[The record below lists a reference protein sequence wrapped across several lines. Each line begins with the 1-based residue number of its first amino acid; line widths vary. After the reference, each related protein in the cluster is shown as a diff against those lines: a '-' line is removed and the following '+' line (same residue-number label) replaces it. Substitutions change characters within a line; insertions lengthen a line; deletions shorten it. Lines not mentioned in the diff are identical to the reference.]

1 MTAKRAEE
9 PTITVNEVAPAQTE
23 IVSEAPPGNPMPQS
37 APKPQGGIA
46 SVDSLLTDVRRDSS
60 KVEAENR
67 QREQAFRQRAGQ
79 QSALLGSTPGFVA
92 PTPPPVP
99 TTGGTSA
106 VPPTDGNYVVANS
119 ADTIEKFGN
128 LTLEQAPAEFKTVT
142 ETVVTQEASTE
153 LVTIPATYETVME
166 NDGSLPLLMP
176 MSQIAGRLGVQEG
189 AKYLEKSFGGRG
201 ILLGGVPGIRKGKV
215 VIIGAGISGTNAA
228 KMAIG
233 LGADVTVMDI
243 SARRLQEVDDIFGSH
258 IKTLF
263 STRYNILEEIAT
275 ADLVIGAV
283 LIPGAAA
290 PKLVRRED
298 LKLMKPGAV
307 IVDIAIDQGGCIE
320 TSRPTSHNNPTYV
333 VDGIV
338 HYCVANMPGA
348 VSLSST
354 MALTS
359 VTNKYG
365 LMIAN
370 LGLEAALAKSKPL
383 QAGLNCYDG
392 KLTNMNVASALKMEY
407 TPYPA

>member
-1 MTAKRAEE
+1 MKIGLVREIKTEEYRVGLTPVSAGEYVDCGHEVMVEAGAGDGSGFTDAEYKE
-9 PTITVNEVAPAQTE
+9 YGCT
-23 IVSEAPPGNPMPQS
+23 IVSDKQKLFDDAEMIIKVKEPLPAEYDFFHPGQILFTYLHL
-37 APKPQGGIA
+37 AA
-46 SVDSLLTDVRRDSS
+46 DRELT
-60 KVEAENR
+60 E
-67 QREQAFRQRAGQ
+67 
-79 QSALLGSTPGFVA
+79 ALLQKQVKAVA
-92 PTPPPVP
+92 
-99 TTGGTSA
+99 
-106 VPPTDGNYVVANS
+106 
-119 ADTIEKFGN
+119 
-128 LTLEQAPAEFKTVT
+128 
-142 ETVVTQEASTE
+142 
-153 LVTIPATYETVME
+153 YETVME

-176 MSQIAGRLGVQEG
+176 MSQIAGRLAVQEG

-263 STRYNILEEIAT
+263 STRYNILEEITT

-392 KLTNMNVASALKMEY
+392 KLTNINVASALKMEY